1 MTAVDVA
8 TATLEHRTNCLC
20 LKAARRL
27 DTPHPCPGALGGYL
41 FTKGYCIEIVVRNL
55 MH

>member
-20 LKAARRL
+20 LKAAREVRVDPNQDIAGVGVFHAGRDL
-27 DTPHPCPGALGGYL
+27 VAVGRFRPG
-41 FTKGYCIEIVVRNL
+41 R
-55 MH
+55 